1 MLKLHYHPLSSYS
14 QKALMALYEK
24 DYPFEPT
31 LVDITS
37 PDARAAYKKLYPF
50 GKVPLLEGDGEFIP
64 ESSIIIEYV
73 DTHHEGKT
81 RLIPA
86 DKDQARKARFYDRL
100 SDLYVMEPMLRIF
113 FDGRKPE
120 AEREP
125 RRVAEAKATLDLTL
139 GMFDKHFAKN
149 TWALGD
155 TFSMGDC
162 ALAPALGYLRMVYPY
177 EAHANLKS
185 YFGRVSERPSF
196 QKVMAEL
203 APHLAR
209 AQAAKRL
216 RYGRSPTSSERPFWV
231 PSAL

>member
-24 DYPFEPT
+24 DYPFQPA

-37 PDARAAYKKLYPF
+37 PEARAQYKKLYSL

-73 DTHHEGKT
+73 DAHHEGKT

-86 DKDQARKARFYDRL
+86 DRDQARKARFYDRV
-100 SDLYVMEPMLRIF
+100 SDLYVMDPMLTIF

-125 RRVAEAKATLDLTL
+125 KRVDAARARLDGSFTML
-139 GMFDKHFAKN
+139 DAHFAKK
-149 TWALGD
+149 TWVLGD
-155 TFSMGDC
+155 TFSMADC

-177 EAHANLKS
+177 DTHANLKA

-196 QKVMAEL
+196 QKVMSEL
-203 APHLAR
+203 APYLAK
-209 AQAAKRL
+209 AKV
-216 RYGRSPTSSERPFWV
+216 GGN
-231 PSAL
+231 